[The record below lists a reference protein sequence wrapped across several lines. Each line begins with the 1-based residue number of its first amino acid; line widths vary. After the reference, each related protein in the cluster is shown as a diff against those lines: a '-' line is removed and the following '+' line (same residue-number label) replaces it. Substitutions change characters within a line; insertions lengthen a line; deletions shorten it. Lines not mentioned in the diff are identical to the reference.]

1 MRIRRSGPIAVAAAL
16 LSLAGAASADDYFR
30 KGFYLNASAAYG
42 FSQLDT
48 ATLSAA
54 FQVPPLPLQD
64 KNSWGLNVRAGT
76 QVYSWLA
83 FELEYEWMKGL
94 NIVQSN
100 GATLASYDPDIVTV
114 NSKFILPFWRVQ
126 PYLLVGGGIAA
137 YDVVF
142 PTPWDSL
149 TISDTGFAFRGGGG
163 LDVFITKHIALNVE
177 STYVINTN
185 SFTTPPFS
193 SFPVPT
199 INNLY
204 YLAVSGGITYH
215 F

>member
-1 MRIRRSGPIAVAAAL
+1 MRIRRSGPIAVIAAL
-16 LSLAGAASADDYFR
+16 LLLAGAASADDYFR

-42 FSQLDT
+42 FSQMDT
-48 ATLSAA
+48 TILGAS

-83 FELEYEWMKGL
+83 FELEYEWMKSL

-100 GATLASYDPDIVTV
+100 GATLASYEPDVVTV
-114 NSKFILPFWRVQ
+114 NAKFILPLWRVQ
-126 PYLLVGGGIAA
+126 PYLLVGGGVAIF
-137 YDVVF
+137 DVVF
-142 PTPWDSL
+142 PTPWDTLSV
-149 TISDTGFAFRGGGG
+149 SDSGFAFRGGAG
-163 LDVFITKHIALNVE
+163 LDVFITKHIAVNVE
-177 STYVINTN
+177 STYLINTSAYTN
-185 SFTTPPFS
+185 APFGAY
-193 SFPVPT
+193 PVPT
-199 INNLY
+199 IDNLY